1 MRVPPVAESITEGTP
16 NQFNKQVGDFIELDE
31 ELATIE
37 TDKVDVSV
45 NATQSGVIKQLLVGE
60 GDVVTVDQEIAEIE
74 AGEQVTTQSEKSK
87 EPSSRAED
95 QPKPRQEPTS
105 TVQAPAQEAE
115 KPLKGEESPKQAPAT
130 TPSTPPA
137 AGQPQAWGFRPSRA
151 EEKAS
156 FWGKLPRINN

>member
-1 MRVPPVAESITEGTP
+1 MAESITEGTI

-37 TDKVDVSV
+37 TDKIDVSV
-45 NATQSGVIKQLLVGE
+45 NAPQSGVIKQLLVGE

-74 AGEQVTTQSEKSK
+74 AGKQVTTQSEKSK
-87 EPSSRAED
+87 EPASRAED
-95 QPKPRQEPTS
+95 RRKPEQEPTS
-105 TVQAPAQEAE
+105 MQAPAQEAK
-115 KPLKGEESPKQAPAT
+115 KPPKREESPKQAPTT

-137 AGQPQAWGFRPSRA
+137 AGQPQTWGFRPSRA

>member
-1 MRVPPVAESITEGTP
+1 MAESITEGTL
-16 NQFNKQVGDFIELDE
+16 NQFNKLVGDFIELDE

-37 TDKVDVSV
+37 TDKIDVSV
-45 NATQSGVIKQLLVGE
+45 NAPQSGVIKQLLVGE

-87 EPSSRAED
+87 DPASRVQD
-95 QPKPRQEPTS
+95 KPKSEQQPTS
-105 TVQAPAQEAE
+105 TVPAPAHEGE
-115 KPLKGEESPKQAPAT
+115 KPSKHEESPKQAPAT
-130 TPSTPPA
+130 TPITPPA

-156 FWGKLPRINN
+156 FWGNLPRINN